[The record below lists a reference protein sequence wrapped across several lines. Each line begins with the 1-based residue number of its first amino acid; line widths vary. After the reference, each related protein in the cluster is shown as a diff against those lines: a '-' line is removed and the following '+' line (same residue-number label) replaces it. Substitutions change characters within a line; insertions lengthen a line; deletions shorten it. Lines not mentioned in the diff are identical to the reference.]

1 MGIMAHLDNA
11 VLDEAW
17 VLYKAS
23 GYLEHRNRL
32 VLHYSSLVRYVAV
45 KVGASLPP
53 MVDRDDLV
61 SYGMFGLM
69 DAIEKFDLDKGVKF
83 ETYAMARI
91 RGAIYDEI
99 RNLDWVPRSVR
110 SKGRDLER
118 ARVEVEAALGRPAS
132 DEELAQNLGLS
143 MEDYWAFS
151 SQASVTVLTALTD
164 GAGGVSDSDFE
175 TSWGTVKV
183 DPNSDPS
190 QLFESEEVA
199 DLVGA
204 AISNMDERSK
214 TILALYYLQEMTL
227 SEIGKIMGVTE
238 SRVCQLQ
245 SKALAQLGESLG
257 QGGLVAA

>member
-1 MGIMAHLDNA
+1 MGVMAQLDKA

-17 VLYKAS
+17 VLYKTS

-32 VLHYSSLVRYVAV
+32 VLHYASLVRYVAV

-53 MVDRDDLV
+53 MVDRDDLI
-61 SYGMFGLM
+61 SYGTFGLM

-99 RNLDWVPRSVR
+99 RNLDWVPRSIR

-118 ARVEVEAALGRPAS
+118 ARAEVEGALGRPAAN
-132 DEELAQNLGLS
+132 EELAQNLGLS
-143 MEDYWAFS
+143 MEDYWLLS
-151 SQASVTVLTALTD
+151 SQASITKVTTLSD
-164 GAGGVSDSDFE
+164 EFGGDSEFDNN
-175 TSWGTVKV
+175 WGVTKV

-204 AISNMDERSK
+204 AVSNMDERSK

-227 SEIGKIMGVTE
+227 SEIGKIMGVTV

-245 SKALAQLGESLG
+245 SKALQQLGEALG
-257 QGGLVAA
+257 RGGLATA